1 MKLEEYK
8 QALSKIVS
16 EPDTAAATISDLVDA
31 LEEDLT
37 IVEGAAQMIADKD
50 AIIEEKQK
58 NIDSLSKTIL
68 SIRLNSLKDE
78 TPETKEED
86 EGKEETIDDELNRI
100 LEEKFGEKE

>member
-1 MKLEEYK
+1 MKLDEYK

-68 SIRLNSLKDE
+68 SIRLKSLSDE
-78 TPETKEED
+78 TPEGKDEEEKEV
-86 EGKEETIDDELNRI
+86 TIDDELDRI

>member
-1 MKLEEYK
+1 MKLDEYK

-16 EPDTAAATISDLVDA
+16 EPDTAAATISELVDA

-68 SIRLNSLKDE
+68 SIRLKSLSDE
-78 TPETKEED
+78 TPEGKDEEEEKEV
-86 EGKEETIDDELNRI
+86 TIDDELDRI

>member
-1 MKLEEYK
+1 MKLDEYK

-68 SIRLNSLKDE
+68 SIRLNSLSGE
-78 TPETKEED
+78 TPDDKEE
-86 EGKEETIDDELNRI
+86 EEEKEVTIDDELDRI

>member
-1 MKLEEYK
+1 MKLDDYK

-16 EPDTAAATISDLVDA
+16 EPDTAAATISDIVDA

-37 IVEGAAQMIADKD
+37 IVEGATQMIADKD

-68 SIRLNSLKDE
+68 SIRLKSLSDE
-78 TPETKEED
+78 TPEGKDEEEEKEV
-86 EGKEETIDDELNRI
+86 TIDDELDRI

>member
-1 MKLEEYK
+1 MKLDEYK

-68 SIRLNSLKDE
+68 SIRLKSLTDE
-78 TPETKEED
+78 TPAGKDEEEEKEV
-86 EGKEETIDDELNRI
+86 TIDDELDRI
-100 LEEKFGEKE
+100 LKEKFGEKE

>member
-1 MKLEEYK
+1 MKLDEYK

-68 SIRLNSLKDE
+68 SIRLNSLSGD
-78 TPETKEED
+78 TPKKEEED
-86 EGKEETIDDELNRI
+86 EPKEVTIDDELDRI

>member
-1 MKLEEYK
+1 MKLDDYK

-68 SIRLNSLKDE
+68 SIRLKSLTGE
-78 TPETKEED
+78 TPDDKEE
-86 EGKEETIDDELNRI
+86 EEEKEVTFDDELDRI

>member
-1 MKLEEYK
+1 MKLDDYK

-16 EPDTAAATISDLVDA
+16 EPDTAAATISVLVDA

-68 SIRLNSLKDE
+68 SIRLNSLSGE
-78 TPETKEED
+78 TPAGKDEED
-86 EGKEETIDDELNRI
+86 EKEETIDDELNRI